1 MPFANLRTFLRLH
14 SEAVITKIDHAS
26 ESIFFDEKG
35 RQWVMIFDGTKV
47 EGVWDMTPADDNWD
61 EIVQDQQ
68 ERRAAWSV
76 GACFGGWKA

>member
-14 SEAVITKIDHAS
+14 PEATITKVDHTA

-35 RQWVMIFDGTKV
+35 RQWVMIFTGTEV
-47 EGVWDMTPADDNWD
+47 EGVWDMTPADDNW
-61 EIVQDQQ
+61 VQDQQ
-68 ERRAAWSV
+68 ERRAARSV